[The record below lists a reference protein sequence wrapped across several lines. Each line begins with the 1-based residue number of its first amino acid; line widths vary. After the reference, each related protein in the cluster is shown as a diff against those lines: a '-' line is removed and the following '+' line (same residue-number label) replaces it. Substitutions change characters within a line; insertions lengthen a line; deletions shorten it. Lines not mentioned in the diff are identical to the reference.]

1 MSFQTVNKYKRVAV
15 VGLGYVGL
23 SIAAVLAARGADVVG
38 IDAREQV
45 ASSVKGGICHI
56 NEPGLS
62 DLVLEA
68 TRKGNLRATTDI
80 KATAKAEVIII
91 AVGTPLGF
99 DYEPDLR
106 DLRMVCLSL
115 APVLQKG
122 QLVIVKSTVSPGTTK
137 NIVAGILAGHSA
149 LKPGIDFA
157 LACCPERLAE
167 GRILADINALPV
179 IVGGL
184 NPENTRLTA
193 GFWQGYGWET
203 IEVSA
208 PEEAEM
214 SKLADN
220 LWIDVNIALANEIA
234 LLCEAL
240 GIDALEVINAA
251 NTLPKGMHNVNILFP
266 GPGVGGS
273 CLVKDPWF
281 VHNLGR
287 KMGIN
292 MLLPSTGRKINEGMP
307 YHVVR
312 MTEEALAGCGK
323 KLGGSTVGVLG
334 LAFKHKTGDMRYS
347 PSIPLIKELNERGA
361 AVFACDPWVDG
372 EEAVKLVDLA
382 PFNYY
387 KNPREVI
394 SRADAVVLMVGQPDF
409 LLSPEEWLALAGSKT
424 PIIDCRYVLNQ
435 SAMLSMGLS
444 YYSIGR
450 GRRTPGRWEG
460 NLCKE
465 F

>member
-1 MSFQTVNKYKRVAV
+1 MSIQAVSKYKEVAV
-15 VGLGYVGL
+15 IGLGYVGL

-38 IDAREQV
+38 IDTKEQV
-45 ASSVKGGICHI
+45 VSSVNSGVCHI

-62 DLVLEA
+62 ELVSEVV
-68 TRKGNLRATTDI
+68 RKGSLRAVTDL
-80 KATAKAEVIII
+80 KVTEKAEVLIV

-106 DLRMVCLSL
+106 DLKTVCLSL

-122 QLVIVKSTVSPGTTK
+122 QLVIVKSTVSPGTTT

-149 LKPGIDFA
+149 LKPGIDFG

-179 IVGGL
+179 IVGGV
-184 NPENTRLTA
+184 NPENSKVVA
-193 GFWQGYGWET
+193 GFWQSYGWET
-203 IEVSA
+203 IEVSG

-234 LLCEAL
+234 LLCESL
-240 GIDALEVINAA
+240 DIDALEVINAA

-287 KMGIN
+287 KKGIN

-312 MTEEALAGCGK
+312 MTEEALANCGK
-323 KLGGSTVGVLG
+323 KLEGSTVGVLG

-347 PSIPLIKELNERGA
+347 PSIPLVKELKKRGA
-361 AVFACDPWVDG
+361 MVLACDPWVDY
-372 EEAVKLVDLA
+372 EEAVKLVDLGLS
-382 PFNYY
+382 NYY
-387 KNPREVI
+387 INPQEVI
-394 SRADAVVLMVGQPDF
+394 GRADAVVVMVGQPEF
-409 LLSPEEWLALAGSKT
+409 LLSPEEWLVLTGPKT

-435 SAMLSMGLS
+435 SAMLSRGLL
-444 YYSIGR
+444 YYCIGR
-450 GRRTPGRWEG
+450 GRRMPGKWEG
-460 NLCKE
+460 KLCKE